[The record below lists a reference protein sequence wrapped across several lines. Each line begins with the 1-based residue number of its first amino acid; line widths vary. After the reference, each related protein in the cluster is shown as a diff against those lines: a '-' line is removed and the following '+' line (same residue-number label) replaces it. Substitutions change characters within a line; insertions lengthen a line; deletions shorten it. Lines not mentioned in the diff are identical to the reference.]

1 MLANTT
7 LMNILLLNGNT
18 ETHSFS
24 KSICTA
30 YIEGAKQI
38 GHTIEVLNIGD
49 MQFDP
54 ILREGYHT
62 TQTLEPDLVDFQR
75 KILWAQ
81 HFVIVYPTWWGGPP
95 AILKGLFDRAFYSG
109 FAYKYHDNDP
119 LWDKLLKG
127 RSAHLITTMDAP
139 VLWYKFAYHSA
150 GTNMLKNAILK
161 FCGIKPVKVTYIT
174 RVRYKKPKELE
185 QDLLKIRELA
195 KDW

>member
-1 MLANTT
+1 
-7 LMNILLLNGNT
+7 MNILLLNGNT

-24 KSICTA
+24 KSICAA
-30 YIEGAKQI
+30 YIEGAKQT
-38 GHTIEVLNIGD
+38 GQTIEVLTIGD

-62 TQTLEPDLVDFQR
+62 QQTLEPDLVDFQR
-75 KILWAQ
+75 KVLWAQ
-81 HFVIVYPTWWGGPP
+81 HLVIVYPTWWGGPP
-95 AILKGLFDRAFYSG
+95 AALKGLFDRAFYSG

-161 FCGIKPVKVTYIT
+161 FCGITPVKVTYIT

-185 QDLLKIRELA
+185 QELLKIKELA
-195 KDW
+195 KNL